1 MENICNVVMPA
12 RDVLITILAFVVG
25 FYVALVLDAWAD
37 YKQRK
42 AIEAVLMQERL
53 DRVMGG

>member
-25 FYVALVLDAWAD
+25 FYVALVLDKWAD

-42 AIEAVLMQERL
+42 AIERVLLDERL
-53 DRVMGG
+53 KSLTGG